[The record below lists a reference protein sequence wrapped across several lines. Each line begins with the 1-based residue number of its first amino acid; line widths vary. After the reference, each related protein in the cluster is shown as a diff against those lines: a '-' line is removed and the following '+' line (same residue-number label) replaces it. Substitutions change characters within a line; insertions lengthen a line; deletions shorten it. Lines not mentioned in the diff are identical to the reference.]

1 MKMDFKLLTEQEIL
15 QLSEEEL
22 HNYLNGLKI
31 YQTDIKTK
39 LTDKKEILNKLM
51 NEDLAYDKSIMSERN
66 KILIEDLKNML

>member
-1 MKMDFKLLTEQEIL
+1 MEFKLLTEEKIV

-22 HNYLNGLKI
+22 HNYLDRLKI
-31 YQTDIKTK
+31 YQTDIKAK
-39 LTDKKEILNKLM
+39 LADKKEILNKLM

>member
-1 MKMDFKLLTEQEIL
+1 MEFKLLTEEEIL

-31 YQTDIKTK
+31 YQTDIKVK
-39 LTDKKEILNKLM
+39 LADKKQILNKLM

-66 KILIEDLKNML
+66 KTLIEDLKNML

>member
-1 MKMDFKLLTEQEIL
+1 MDFKLLTEQEIL

-31 YQTDIKTK
+31 YQEEMKKK
-39 LTDKKEILNKLM
+39 LAEKKEILNKLM

-66 KILIEDLKNML
+66 KTLIDDLKNML